1 MILTLKNP
9 CRSGV
14 RMGWN
19 MRVDYALTN
28 YYIKKSWLNSEIWFF
43 SCMHCSGLRGLQVS
57 SIMQHWALFV
67 RIKES
72 LLFLSGINPLFT
84 SSCHIQSSNSV
95 VWLIF
100 STKILCKMMLWA
112 FSFYH
117 ESSMEL
123 PPQLA
128 DECFMVFFLWF
139 ERKTYSPLHS
149 PFQMLNCTTST
160 SKPPIEV
167 SVYEKRNHLFG
178 VQFLLLSKPRE
189 CCVCLEEEEE
199 KKDVKLNAEK
209 QFKMPRSFG
218 CLSCT
223 FGIQHGDFLGDHGWE
238 KYTTKNSLTHRPA
251 CCATLM

>member
-1 MILTLKNP
+1 MLQQKGWQVVAVDLRNFSVVVPQPKWVTDKPHFFWLSSDVHTQLKIHATSTWSCCARTAKRNHQMILTLKNP

-28 YYIKKSWLNSEIWFF
+28 YYIKKSSFGSSHACTAVAWEDFRYLQL
-43 SCMHCSGLRGLQVS
+43 CS
-57 SIMQHWALFV
+57 MFV

-117 ESSMEL
+117 ESSMAL

-128 DECFMVFFLWF
+128 DECFMVFFSLV
-139 ERKTYSPLHS
+139 RKE
-149 PFQMLNCTTST
+149 N
-160 SKPPIEV
+160 I
-167 SVYEKRNHLFG
+167 
-178 VQFLLLSKPRE
+178 
-189 CCVCLEEEEE
+189 
-199 KKDVKLNAEK
+199 
-209 QFKMPRSFG
+209 
-218 CLSCT
+218 
-223 FGIQHGDFLGDHGWE
+223 
-238 KYTTKNSLTHRPA
+238 
-251 CCATLM
+251 